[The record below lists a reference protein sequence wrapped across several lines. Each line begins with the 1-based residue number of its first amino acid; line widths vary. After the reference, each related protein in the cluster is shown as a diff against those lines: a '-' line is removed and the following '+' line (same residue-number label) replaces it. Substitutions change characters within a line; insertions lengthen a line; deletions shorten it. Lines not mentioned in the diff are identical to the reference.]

1 MEKHWCFPL
10 SARKLLELLSLARVR
25 WWNYRQLPAT
35 LIWYHH
41 HHYHHIYLVGC
52 AFSCDIKL
60 KTRKE
65 IKRDFS
71 KRNSKSTRTHRVS
84 IFSVS
89 PYPFHLLTVGT
100 TPQVLPSVARLSSFL
115 PYYLHMI
122 FPDVICSDYLLST
135 LFHCNLVGS
144 SSWIRS
150 FVRWQLH
157 DQGFL
162 KCANPLSGKFVQGN
176 MLQRRN

>member
-1 MEKHWCFPL
+1 MKMEKAWCFPL
-10 SARKLLELLSLARVR
+10 SARELLELLSLARVR
-25 WWNYRQLPAT
+25 WWNYRQPPAT

-41 HHYHHIYLVGC
+41 IYLVRC
-52 AFSCDIKL
+52 AYSCDIKL
-60 KTRKE
+60 NTRRE
-65 IKRDFS
+65 IKSDFS
-71 KRNSKSTRTHRVS
+71 KRNSKSTRTYRVS

-89 PYPFHLLTVGT
+89 PSPFHLLTVGT
-100 TPQVLPSVARLSSFL
+100 TPKVLPSVARVSSFL

-122 FPDVICSDYLLST
+122 FPDVICSDYLLSI

-157 DQGFL
+157 DHGFL